1 MITAWIFTICGNS
14 RSSAGQPKKECEV
27 SQKITVNKQNAE
39 MQDTLKYQRTF
50 DSVSNQKVKPPK
62 TNMRI
67 GKAKFIG
74 LVGTG
79 QNDG

>member
-1 MITAWIFTICGNS
+1 
-14 RSSAGQPKKECEV
+14 
-27 SQKITVNKQNAE
+27 
-39 MQDTLKYQRTF
+39 LKYQRTF